1 MANVRSAKAKGRTG
15 QQEIRD
21 KLYALFPQLE
31 EGDIKSA
38 IMGEGGADIQLSP
51 AAHKLMPISIEV
63 KRRKTGMKT
72 QYDWVQQA
80 RSHTMDP
87 PVVFFRAD
95 RSEWLVITPVDHYLE
110 LLKVWKDAKKDQ
122 EPSK

>member
-1 MANVRSAKAKGRTG
+1 MGSARAAKAKGRTG

-21 KLYALFPQLE
+21 KLYDLFPELE
-31 EGDIKSA
+31 DGDIKSA

-51 AAHKLMPISIEV
+51 AAHKLIPISIEV
-63 KRRKTGMKT
+63 KRRKSGMKT
-72 QYDWVQQA
+72 QYDWLQQA
-80 RSHTMDP
+80 RSHTNDP

-110 LLKVWKDAKKDQ
+110 LLRGWKSAKKD
-122 EPSK
+122 

>member
-1 MANVRSAKAKGRTG
+1 MSRTKSAKQKGRLG

-21 KLYALFPQLE
+21 MLYETFPQLE

-51 AAHKLMPISIEV
+51 AANKLIPYSIEV
-63 KRRKTGMKT
+63 KRRKSGMVT
-72 QYDWVQQA
+72 QYDWMEQA
-80 RSHTMDP
+80 KSHSTDP

-95 RSEWLVITPVDHYLE
+95 RKPWLAILPIEEYLK
-110 LLKVWKDAKKDQ
+110 LLKGNANA
-122 EPSK
+122 

>member
-1 MANVRSAKAKGRTG
+1 MSRAKVAKQKGRTG

-21 KLYALFPQLE
+21 KLYETFPELE
-31 EGDIKSA
+31 PGDIKSA

-51 AAHKLMPISIEV
+51 AAFKLIPLSIEV

-72 QYDWVQQA
+72 QYDWMTQA
-80 RSHTMDP
+80 RSHTTGD

-95 RSEWLVITPVDHYLE
+95 RSEWLVITPIEHYLD
-110 LLKVWKDAKKDQ
+110 LLRSWKK
-122 EPSK
+122 